1 MDLHAIR
8 SGRPILLNLVIAL
21 AIAGILV
28 WCLQTPSAFARTDS
42 NSRSDESPL
51 TVAAS
56 ELFSLETT
64 QLGASGRGV
73 RAPGAGAAFAWADSR
88 VGATLPLGQAPP
100 FHHSCDI
107 DSASFRAPGKIEL
120 RL

>member
-8 SGRPILLNLVIAL
+8 SGRPILLNLVIAF
-21 AIAGILV
+21 AVAGILV
-28 WCLQTPSAFARTDS
+28 WCLQTPPAIARTDF
-42 NSRSDESPL
+42 NSSSEESPL
-51 TVAAS
+51 MLGAS
-56 ELFSLETT
+56 EFFSLETT

-88 VGATLPLGQAPP
+88 VCASPSLGQALR
-100 FHHSCDI
+100 FHHFCNL
-107 DSASFRAPGKIEL
+107 DSASLRAPAKIEL

>member
-8 SGRPILLNLVIAL
+8 SGRPILLNLVIAF
-21 AIAGILV
+21 AVAGILV
-28 WCLQTPSAFARTDS
+28 WCLQTPSAIARIDFT
-42 NSRSDESPL
+42 SRSGESPL
-51 TVAAS
+51 MLAAS

-73 RAPGAGAAFAWADSR
+73 RVPGAGAAFAWADSR
-88 VGATLPLGQAPP
+88 VCAALPSGQALP
-100 FHHSCDI
+100 FHHSRHV
-107 DSASFRAPGKIEL
+107 DSASLRAPGKIEL